1 MREEENKEENTVETD
16 EQKIE
21 KARKVLQQRA
31 DEISG
36 KVRELEEAMVVSQDT
51 LKLEFQI

>member
-1 MREEENKEENTVETD
+1 MAEEENKEEHTVESK
-16 EQKIE
+16 EEKIE
-21 KARKVLQQRA
+21 QVRKVLQQRA

-36 KVRELEEAMVVSQDT
+36 KVRELEDAMVVSQDT